1 MTQFYYTDGKERYG
15 PLSMEELRTKNITPQ
30 TLVWK
35 EGLSDW
41 VQAGQMEELQ
51 ALFQASEMAAPV
63 VPVSQMI
70 GEKPPKNWLVESILV
85 TLLCCLPFGV
95 VGIIFSTKVDT
106 LWNTGQREEAI
117 KASQDAA
124 KWVKIGFFVGIGAYI
139 LYGIMLMMGIFAG
152 LGSAGFSS

>member
-15 PLSMEELRTKNITPQ
+15 PLSMEELRAKNITPQ